1 MNFALLHKLVQAAKR
16 DGLTLQWSLIHL
28 LDRLERYEQ
37 RLGYLR
43 YRDIDSDAGEAH
55 QLRLDSEALALVL
68 VAVLKAYP
76 AGADIVLEDHNLPEL
91 ASLLNDLAPE
101 RRSGATRDRHSG
113 EKRERP

>member
-1 MNFALLHKLVQAAKR
+1 MNFSLLNKLVQAAKR

-43 YRDIDSDAGEAH
+43 YRDVDGDAGEAH
-55 QLRLDSEALALVL
+55 QLRLDCEALALVL

-76 AGADIVLEDHNLPEL
+76 AGADIVLEEHNLPEL
-91 ASLLNDLAPE
+91 VSLLSNLAPE
-101 RRSGATRDRHSG
+101 PRDGATRDGHS
-113 EKRERP
+113 RERRARP